1 MCSKCQRPFVI
12 EGNPGTMKPI
22 LQGVLC
28 PYKGCWEPNEVE
40 WPIDGC
46 FKATESLGPEG

>member
-28 PYKGCWEPNEVE
+28 PYEGCWEPNEVE

-46 FKATESLGPEG
+46 FKATESLGTEG